1 MPRLVKDKIMPKTI
15 LDDINDGIMRLPK
28 SGKKYGLEKIE
39 PLPNAPYKTP
49 EQMKKD
55 HDKAMDDWVKSEK
68 IPPKLNPTRKDLL
81 DELKN
86 EKVAPPRDSVRK
98 KVEIFTEGV
107 VPPADSE
114 MPARRK
120 GGKISLKDCKVNT
133 AETRNSKHKSW

>member
-1 MPRLVKDKIMPKTI
+1 MPKNI
-15 LDDINDGIMRLPK
+15 MGDINDAVMPLPK
-28 SGKKYGLEKIE
+28 GGKKLNFDDIK
-39 PLPNAPYKTP
+39 PLPNAPYRTP
-49 EQMKKD
+49 EQRQRD
-55 HDKAMDDWVKSEK
+55 HDKAMDDWNKSEK
-68 IPPKLNPTRKDLL
+68 IPPKLNPTRKELL

-86 EKVAPPRDSVRK
+86 EKVAPPKDPSRK

-120 GGKISLKDCKVNT
+120 GGKISLKDCKVNS

>member
-1 MPRLVKDKIMPKTI
+1 MPKNI
-15 LDDINDGIMRLPK
+15 LDDINDGVMPLPK
-28 SGKKYGLEKIE
+28 SGKKYGLDQIK

-49 EQMKKD
+49 EQRQKD
-55 HDKAMDDWVKSEK
+55 LDKALKDFADSEK
-68 IPPKLNPTRKDLL
+68 IPPKLNPTRKELL

-86 EKVAPPRDSVRK
+86 EKVAPPRDTTRK
-98 KVEIFTEGV
+98 KVEIFTEGIT
-107 VPPADSE
+107 PPADSE